1 MEDITFLQSMTLLLI
16 GLLFFKEE
24 IIPWIKG
31 KLGMSQA
38 SSMATKGQVSELAEY
53 VNHRQ
58 TEVLDRQTQLLE
70 KQNSQLEAQTAILS
84 TVKDGVENV
93 NRKHDE
99 WERHGVPIK
108 NKK

>member
-1 MEDITFLQSMTLLLI
+1 MDDINFLQGITLLLI
-16 GLLFFKEE
+16 GLLFFRDE

-31 KLGMSQA
+31 KLGMKVDNSP
-38 SSMATKGQVSELAEY
+38 ATQGQVGELAEY

-70 KQNSQLEAQTAILS
+70 KQNSQLEAQTIIIADIKNGNED
-84 TVKDGVENV
+84 VK
-93 NRKHDE
+93 RKLEE

-108 NKK
+108 SR